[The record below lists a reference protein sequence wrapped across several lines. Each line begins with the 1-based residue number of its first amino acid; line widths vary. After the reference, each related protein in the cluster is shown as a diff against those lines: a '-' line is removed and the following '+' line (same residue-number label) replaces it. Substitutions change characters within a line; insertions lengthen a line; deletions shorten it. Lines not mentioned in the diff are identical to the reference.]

1 MSAPKYVRPL
11 RKAEQ
16 TELDRL
22 ARRASD
28 GRLVRRAQIV
38 RLSAQHHKA
47 GQIADLLGI
56 SVPTVHR
63 VLGAFNA
70 RGLDALADKPRPGRP
85 PKATERYVA
94 CLKDAVARGPRAFG
108 YAFSSWTLGR
118 LREHLGRQCHVL
130 LHPDYLGR
138 LMARHGIVYRRPR
151 HVMGHLRDQ
160 AEYDEKKALI
170 AFLKKTRP
178 TRGTPLTCC
187 SSTNVKFTCTPR

>member
-1 MSAPKYVRPL
+1 MTG
-11 RKAEQ
+11 AEQ
-16 TELDRL
+16 AALDRL

-38 RLSAQHHKA
+38 RLSAQHKKA
-47 GQIADLLGI
+47 GQIANLLGL

-63 VLGAFNA
+63 ILNVFNA
-70 RGLDALADKPRPGRP
+70 RGLDGLADQPRSGRP
-85 PKATERYVA
+85 AKATERYVA

-108 YAFSSWTLGR
+108 YVFSSWTLGR

-151 HVMGHLRDQ
+151 HVMAHLRDE
-160 AEYDEKKALI
+160 ADYDEKKALI
-170 AFLKKTRP
+170 AFLKKTRS
-178 TRGTPLTCC
+178 TRGPPSTCC
-187 SSTNVKFTCTPR
+187 SSTSVKFTCTPR